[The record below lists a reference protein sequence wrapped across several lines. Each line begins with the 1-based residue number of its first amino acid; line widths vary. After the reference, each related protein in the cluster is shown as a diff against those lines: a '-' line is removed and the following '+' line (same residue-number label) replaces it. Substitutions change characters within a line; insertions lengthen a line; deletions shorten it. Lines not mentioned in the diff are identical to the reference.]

1 MRARRGSSKPSAAT
15 PAKGG
20 VVSHPIAQVDIEAE
34 ILRLSALAEKVT
46 RELARR
52 ARAAAE
58 ADATYKVAHAKALLL
73 ADGPQYVRDAE
84 ATVKTETELIEK
96 RSTEALLLAAQEA
109 GRNYRAQLDALRSIN
124 ANHRALVTA

>member
-1 MRARRGSSKPSAAT
+1 MTEPTS
-15 PAKGG
+15 
-20 VVSHPIAQVDIEAE
+20 QVHIESE
-34 ILRLSALAEKVT
+34 ILRLSELAEQVT
-46 RELARR
+46 QKLSQR
-52 ARAAAE
+52 ARASAE

-84 ATVKTETELIEK
+84 ATVKTENEYREK

>member
-1 MRARRGSSKPSAAT
+1 MTT
-15 PAKGG
+15 PL
-20 VVSHPIAQVDIEAE
+20 AQVDVESE
-34 ILRLSALAEKVT
+34 IFRLSELAEKVT
-46 RELARR
+46 HELSKR

-58 ADATYKVAHAKALLL
+58 ADVTYKVAHAKALLL
-73 ADGPQYVRDAE
+73 AEGAQYVRDAE
-84 ATVKTETELIEK
+84 ATVKTEVEFREK

>member
-1 MRARRGSSKPSAAT
+1 MTEPL
-15 PAKGG
+15 
-20 VVSHPIAQVDIEAE
+20 AQVEVESE
-34 ILRLSALAEKVT
+34 IMRLSRLAEEVT
-46 RELARR
+46 QKLSQR

-84 ATVKTETELIEK
+84 ATVKTESEYRE
-96 RSTEALLLAAQEA
+96 RRATEALLLAAQEA

-124 ANHRALVTA
+124 ANLRALVTQ